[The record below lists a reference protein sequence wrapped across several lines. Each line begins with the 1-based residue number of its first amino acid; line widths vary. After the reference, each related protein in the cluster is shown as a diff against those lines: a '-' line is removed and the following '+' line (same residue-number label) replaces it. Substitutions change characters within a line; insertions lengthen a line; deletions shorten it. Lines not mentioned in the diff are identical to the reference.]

1 VNLLQSFENDPALA
15 GIHPRLSAMRISKM
29 APSAPLAREMTRPI
43 RNGQRPLF
51 RVVPPLMWRIK
62 FSKLQAPLGDLSLVA
77 SLDLEVAQY
86 TAYSVRIKNIG
97 LALQGGDVKPLVKDD
112 DTTTKYKPG
121 DQLSYVYK
129 VKPDLAPDGTPTLGS
144 KGHILT
150 LNVDAEVF
158 VSKDCQPSVAIEW
171 KTPVDFVNEQSTNL
185 IKAAHRLSSLSL
197 QNGKVTSPD
206 ALPVHDTQSQQ
217 DASTQN
223 AINVTLTVSGPAT
236 VQVGEMFHWDV
247 FIVNRSEK
255 ARKLAVMVMSKR
267 KRDYERHKSQ
277 GSASSITGIRA
288 EKKELLASAIL
299 DENVVYAK
307 QKSARVEAA
316 ELVCLTTDIRLG

>member
-1 VNLLQSFENDPALA
+1 
-15 GIHPRLSAMRISKM
+15 
-29 APSAPLAREMTRPI
+29 
-43 RNGQRPLF
+43 
-51 RVVPPLMWRIK
+51 MWRIK
-62 FSKLQAPLGDLSLVA
+62 FSKIQAPLGDLSLMA

-86 TAYSVRIKNIG
+86 TTYSIRIKKIS
-97 LALQGGDVKPLVKDD
+97 LTLQGGEVKPLAGED

-121 DQLSYVYK
+121 DQLSCMYK
-129 VKPDLAPDGTPTLGS
+129 VKPDLALDGTPVLGS
-144 KGHILT
+144 KGHVLT

-158 VSKDCQPSVAIEW
+158 VSKDCQPSVSIEW
-171 KTPVDFVNEQSTNL
+171 RTPVDFVNEQSTNL

-206 ALPVHDTQSQQ
+206 ALPAHDTQSQQ
-217 DASTQN
+217 DGQTPN

-236 VQVGEMFHWDV
+236 VQVGKMFYWDV

-255 ARKLAVMVMSKR
+255 ARKLAVLVISKR
-267 KRDYERHKSQ
+267 KRDYERHKSH
-277 GSASSITGIRA
+277 GSASSNSGTGGD
-288 EKKELLASAIL
+288 KKELLASAVV